1 MKISPLN
8 SYISTK
14 NLKIKE
20 KILKL
25 KQIDAHVK
33 AHEAAHKAA
42 GGALAGAAHYKYVT
56 GPDGKRYAVAGEV
69 SISIK
74 KGNTPEETI
83 ANMQQVKS
91 AALAPSDPSPQDL
104 KVAMAA
110 EMIENQARM
119 KLHYLKGKFL
129 DIKA

>member
-1 MKISPLN
+1 
-8 SYISTK
+8 
-14 NLKIKE
+14 
-20 KILKL
+20 
-25 KQIDAHVK
+25 
-33 AHEAAHKAA
+33 
-42 GGALAGAAHYKYVT
+42 
-56 GPDGKRYAVAGEV
+56 
-69 SISIK
+69 
-74 KGNTPEETI
+74 
-83 ANMQQVKS
+83 MQQVKS